1 MERKSCWIVFL
12 CFMAIPFA
20 SSASERGSNLPSRGL
35 AQANGLGVS
44 LSLVGRLVGGGNTL
58 FTTSIDVT
66 NSTTAPTQVDFYLDG
81 MDLTLQNVITVNGS
95 IDASGALLA
104 QGVGAMRGRQNA
116 HFDDFIDS
124 LVKANLLPAYIEPN
138 GFIGSVLFVFNGF
151 SKSGQGTATARFS
164 NAFGGGTIGV
174 SLKGHELTASEPLS
188 IVAAVRDSRG
198 GTGAQLYPNVF
209 INNTGL
215 TPAGAIGGAITVQL
229 TAYANSSGLAIG
241 TPITLQIGPGQTASV
256 SGALQALGVPSGEN
270 TILIYATVVSGTSA
284 IEGLVSQVDA
294 VTKDGSAF
302 EMSRADF

>member
-1 MERKSCWIVFL
+1 MQGKCWIVFL

-20 SSASERGSNLPSRGL
+20 ASASERPSSLPPRGL
-35 AQANGLGVS
+35 AQANGLGVN

-66 NSTTAPTQVDFYLDG
+66 NSTTAPAQVDFYLDG
-81 MDLTLQNVITVNGS
+81 MDLALQNVIAVNGS
-95 IDASGALLA
+95 IDASGALVA

-124 LVKANLLPAYIEPN
+124 LVKANLLPASIEPN
-138 GFIGSVLFVFNGF
+138 GFVGSVLFVFNGF
-151 SKSGQGTATARFS
+151 SKHGQGSATARFW
-164 NAFGGGTIGV
+164 NVFGGGTIGV
-174 SLKGHELTASEPLS
+174 SLKGHDLTTNEPVAL
-188 IVAAVRDSRG
+188 VAAVRDSRG

-215 TPAGAIGGAITVQL
+215 TPTGAIGGAITVQV

-241 TPITLQIGPGQTASV
+241 TPITIQIGPGQTATV
-256 SGALQALGVPSGEN
+256 GNALQTLGVTGGEN

-284 IEGLVSQVDA
+284 IEGLVSQVDP

>member
-1 MERKSCWIVFL
+1 MGRKSYWIVFL
-12 CFMAIPFA
+12 CFMAISFA
-20 SSASERGSNLPSRGL
+20 ASAAERRSSLPSEGL
-35 AQANGLGVS
+35 AQADGLGVS

-58 FTTSIDVT
+58 FTTAIDVT

-81 MDLTLQNVITVNGS
+81 MDLTLQNIVAVRGS
-95 IDASGALLA
+95 IDASGALVA
-104 QGVGAMRGRQNA
+104 QGAGAMRGRQSA

-124 LVKANLLPAYIEPN
+124 LVQAHLLDASIEPG
-138 GFIGSVLFVFNGF
+138 GFIGSALFVFNGF
-151 SKSGQGTATARFS
+151 AKIGQGTATARFA

-174 SLKGHELTASEPLS
+174 SLKGHELSASEPMSL
-188 IVAAVRDSRG
+188 VAAVRDSRG
-198 GTGAQLYPNVF
+198 GTGPQLYPNMF

-215 TPAGAIGGAITVQL
+215 TPAGTLGSAVTVQL

-241 TPITLQIGPGQTASV
+241 TPLTLQIGPGQTASV

>member
-1 MERKSCWIVFL
+1 MERKSCRIVFL

-20 SSASERGSNLPSRGL
+20 ASASERRLNPLPQGL

-58 FTTSIDVT
+58 FTTAIDVT
-66 NSTTAPTQVDFYLDG
+66 NSTTTPTQVDFYLDG

-95 IDASGALLA
+95 IDASGALVA
-104 QGVGAMRGRQNA
+104 QGVGAMRSRQNA

-151 SKSGQGTATARFS
+151 SKSGQGAATARFA

-188 IVAAVRDSRG
+188 LVAAVRDSRG
-198 GTGAQLYPNVF
+198 GPGAQLYPNVF

-215 TPAGAIGGAITVQL
+215 TPAGAIGGAITVQV

-256 SGALQALGVPSGEN
+256 NSVLQALGVPSGEN